1 MCPFNN
7 LPMKYVIFG
16 TSMRSIVDIPVPA
29 FEMLSLIIKAFDGVW
44 EAYDT
49 GRLGEL
55 VAHMKLI

>member
-1 MCPFNN
+1 
-7 LPMKYVIFG
+7 
-16 TSMRSIVDIPVPA
+16 MRSIVDIPAPA

-55 VAHMKLI
+55 VAYMKLV